1 MGVVCVQQSYPPV
14 WDPMDCSPSGSS
26 VHGIFQARIL
36 EWLAISFSR
45 DLPNPEMEPKAP
57 VYPALQVDSLPP
69 EQPKMMTFPDES
81 SAHDILEYQIE
92 IEFQMEARYCG
103 RMGTIKERLSS

>member
-1 MGVVCVQQSYPPV
+1 MKKVKVTQSCPTLC
-14 WDPMDCSPSGSS
+14 DPMDCSPSGSS

-45 DLPNPEMEPKAP
+45 DIPNPEMEPKAP
-57 VYPALQVDSLPP
+57 VYPALQVDFLPP

-103 RMGTIKERLSS
+103 KMGTIKERLSS

>member
-1 MGVVCVQQSYPPV
+1 MGIVCAQQSCPAL
-14 WDPMDCSPSGSS
+14 WDPMDYSLSGSS

-45 DLPNPEMEPKAP
+45 DLPSPGMEPKAS
-57 VYPALQVDSLPP
+57 VSPALQVDSLPP
-69 EQPKMMTFPDES
+69 EQPKLITFSNES
-81 SAHDILEYQIE
+81 PAHDILEYLIE

-103 RMGTIKERLSS
+103 KMRTVKERLSP